1 MNPGKTL
8 REANLWLMEG
18 LEDVEATPLL
28 SLAADKDT
36 PTPSK
41 QQAMSIPD
49 DSELQ
54 QIDKDKGVKTQRQ
67 DWEIGEDGFPHLAT
81 ANTTNEHCS
90 DAKASIVMERSSP
103 TKFTTNYSPQRPS
116 SDRQSESD
124 WIVGDLAEDGFPQ
137 LASTSDDSFNSKQ
150 RIGLHDREVNVPIPE
165 ASLENNQR
173 TPITSRPPRHPSSST
188 SAPLVSSANK
198 KDNEEE
204 FVVSRKKTV
213 VEREFQ
219 RRQSVAKEYIDQLP
233 PDITVQ
239 QYLPTG
245 LQGALFCGHL
255 MTDLDSIA
263 GSIGAAELY
272 GGVAARASEINPE
285 TAFVLDLWGVEAPH
299 PIEELL
305 VEYPQAGVCLVDHQQ
320 MSQLNK
326 AIDVSRIVGVIDHHA
341 LQNATIITEMPI
353 YIDIRPWGSMSSI
366 ITHIFM
372 TLRRRPRRETA
383 GVMLCAILSDTLNLQ
398 SPTTTEW
405 DRLMVAVLV
414 QLAEIED
421 VQSLASQQ
429 FKAKSSELAGLSP
442 EVLISGDQKVF
453 TYKTAD
459 FDGSIAFAVVET
471 TDDDV
476 IICKKEALIEAL
488 REDKDEKGYSLTFLA
503 IVNIVDLHSTLL
515 LCGPNERSLAAQA
528 FPDSRLIIES
538 YKESDLMDLGRLVS
552 RKKDFIPSVSQ
563 AIKKGWSN
571 APRGSIHAS
580 PSDIFDFAKYRDT
593 SLTMS
598 KVH

>member
-1 MNPGKTL
+1 MGIVSSISILIEDKFIDITELTIMDPIAILKD
-8 REANLWLMEG
+8 ANAWLVGNLNQEVNSLLG
-18 LEDVEATPLL
+18 TETQTELPACSGNRSNATQ
-28 SLAADKDT
+28 SMRHSSNLA
-36 PTPSK
+36 
-41 QQAMSIPD
+41 
-49 DSELQ
+49 
-54 QIDKDKGVKTQRQ
+54 
-67 DWEIGEDGFPHLAT
+67 EDGFPHLVSVQSSST
-81 ANTTNEHCS
+81 GPNQNEQDRDIS
-90 DAKASIVMERSSP
+90 APKSVTP
-103 TKFTTNYSPQRPS
+103 NYSPLRNASQRKWETETQ
-116 SDRQSESD
+116 DD
-124 WIVGDLAEDGFPQ
+124 WMMGDLAEDGFPL
-137 LASTSDDSFNSKQ
+137 LAGTG
-150 RIGLHDREVNVPIPE
+150 IDRASGSLTNPVTETVSANV
-165 ASLENNQR
+165 
-173 TPITSRPPRHPSSST
+173 RPPRHPSVPVAKS
-188 SAPLVSSANK
+188 SSAIAGAVTPNK
-198 KDNEEE
+198 KEEEE

-219 RRQSVAKEYIDQLP
+219 RRQSAAKGYIDQLP
-233 PDITVQ
+233 PEISIQ

-255 MTDLDSIA
+255 VTDLDSIA

-272 GGVAARASEINPE
+272 GGIAARASEINPE
-285 TAFVLDLWGVEAPH
+285 TSFVLDLWGVDAPR
-299 PIEELL
+299 PIEDLL
-305 VEYPQAGVCLVDHQQ
+305 IEHPDAGVCLVDHQQ

-372 TLRRRPRRETA
+372 TLRRRPRKETA

-414 QLAEIED
+414 QLAEIDD

-429 FKAKSSELAGLSP
+429 FKAKSNELADLSP
-442 EVLISGDQKVF
+442 ETLITGDQKVF
-453 TYKTAD
+453 TYKTPD

-471 TDDDV
+471 TDDD
-476 IICKKEALIEAL
+476 ILLSKKQSLVEAL
-488 REDKDEKGYSLTFLA
+488 REDKEEKGYSLTFLA

-515 LCGPNERSLAAQA
+515 LSGPNERSLAAQA
-528 FPDSRLIIES
+528 FANGQLIVEN
-538 YKESDLMDLGRLVS
+538 YKESTVMDLGSLVS
-552 RKKDFIPSVSQ
+552 RKKDFVPAISN

-593 SLTMS
+593 SLTMN